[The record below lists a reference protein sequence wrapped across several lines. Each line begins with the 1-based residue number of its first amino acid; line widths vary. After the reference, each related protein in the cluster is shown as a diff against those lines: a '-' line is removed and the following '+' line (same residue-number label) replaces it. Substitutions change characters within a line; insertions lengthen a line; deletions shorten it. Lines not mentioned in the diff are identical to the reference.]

1 MTEVHGFMC
10 GPKIYEFSGWT
21 FEYDMTGA
29 WPLRKD
35 GEPRARAGRKF
46 YKMLDKFC
54 AMSDEQQKTY
64 RIGGGCRS
72 F

>member
-1 MTEVHGFMC
+1 MSEVHGFLC
-10 GPKIYEFSGWT
+10 GPRIYEYKGWS
-21 FEYDMTGA
+21 FEYGMTGA

-46 YKMLDKFC
+46 Y
-54 AMSDEQQKTY
+54 AMIGEFFALTEEEKAEY
-64 RIGGGCRS
+64 RTGGGCRQ